1 MKNFVQTGDVITVPA
16 PYAVSSGQGVLVGSL
31 FGVAGGDAASGDDV
45 QIMPE
50 GVFDITA
57 NLADTG
63 AVGTKVY
70 WDNTNRR
77 ITVTATGNQLVG
89 ALTAAKGGSD
99 ATARVFLDGA
109 VR

>member
-1 MKNFVQTGDVITVPA
+1 MKNFVQPGDVITVAA
-16 PYAVSSGQGVLVGSL
+16 PYAVTSGQGVLVGSL
-31 FGVAGGDAASGDDV
+31 FGVAGCDATNGANVDIV
-45 QIMPE
+45 PE

-57 NLADTG
+57 NVADTG
-63 AVGTKVY
+63 PAGTKVY

-77 ITVTATGNQLVG
+77 ITTTATGNQLVG

-99 ATARVFLDGA
+99 STARVFLDGA